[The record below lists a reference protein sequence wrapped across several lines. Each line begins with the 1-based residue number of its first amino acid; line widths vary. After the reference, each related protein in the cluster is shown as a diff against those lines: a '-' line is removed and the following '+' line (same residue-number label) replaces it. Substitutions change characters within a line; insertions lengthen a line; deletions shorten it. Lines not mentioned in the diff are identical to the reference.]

1 MSIQPW
7 SRPCGQSSPKGTMVT
22 EMVASIEYLSLLA
35 VAVLIGKVVLLS
47 FVVAPILA
55 KALEPEVFAVV
66 VRRLFPAYY
75 ALGMAAAAMGIA
87 SLLVLIIIQGTNV
100 RRPLAASVWLT
111 VLATETY
118 CRSFLTSR
126 SNAMR
131 DQLKAQ
137 EARGAVDHALER
149 AWNRLHQRS
158 VYLNS
163 FVLLAGL
170 CLLGLLHRG

>member
-1 MSIQPW
+1 M
-7 SRPCGQSSPKGTMVT
+7 T
-22 EMVASIEYLSLLA
+22 EMASSIEYLSLLA

-55 KALEPEVFAVV
+55 KALEREPFGVV

-75 ALGMAAAAMGIA
+75 ALGMTAAAVGIA
-87 SLLVLIIIQGTNV
+87 SMLMLGIIQETNWIGN
-100 RRPLAASVWLT
+100 LATGIWLT
-111 VLATETY
+111 VLAAETY
-118 CRSFLTSR
+118 CRSLLIPH

-131 DQLKAQ
+131 DQLKTQ
-137 EARGAVDHALER
+137 ETREAIDPALEH
-149 AWNRLHQRS
+149 AWYRLHQRS

-170 CLLGLLHRG
+170 CLLALVHQW

>member
-1 MSIQPW
+1 MV
-7 SRPCGQSSPKGTMVT
+7 SSM
-22 EMVASIEYLSLLA
+22 EYVSLLA

-55 KALEPEVFAVV
+55 KALEHESFAIV

-75 ALGMAAAAMGIA
+75 ALGMGAAAVGIA
-87 SLLVLIIIQGTNV
+87 SLLVLGIVQETNL
-100 RRPLAASVWLT
+100 RQHLAAGLWLA
-111 VLATETY
+111 VLAAETY
-118 CRSFLTSR
+118 CRSILTPQ

-131 DQLKAQ
+131 DQLKEQ
-137 EARGAVDHALER
+137 EARHAVDPALQR

-163 FVLLAGL
+163 FVLVAGL
-170 CLLGLLHRG
+170 CLLELVHRR

>member
-1 MSIQPW
+1 
-7 SRPCGQSSPKGTMVT
+7 MVS
-22 EMVASIEYLSLLA
+22 AIAYLSLLA
-35 VAVLIGKVVLLS
+35 AAVLIGKTVFLS

-55 KALEPEVFAVV
+55 TVLERDSFAAV

-75 ALGMAAAAMGIA
+75 ALGMAAAAVGIA
-87 SLLVLIIIQGTNV
+87 SVLMLGIVQETNLM
-100 RRPLAASVWLT
+100 RHLAASIWLA
-111 VLATETY
+111 VLAAETY
-118 CRSFLTSR
+118 CRSRLTPQ

-131 DQLKAQ
+131 DRLKEQ
-137 EARGAVDHALER
+137 ETRHALDPALQD

-170 CLLGLLHRG
+170 CLLGVVSRW